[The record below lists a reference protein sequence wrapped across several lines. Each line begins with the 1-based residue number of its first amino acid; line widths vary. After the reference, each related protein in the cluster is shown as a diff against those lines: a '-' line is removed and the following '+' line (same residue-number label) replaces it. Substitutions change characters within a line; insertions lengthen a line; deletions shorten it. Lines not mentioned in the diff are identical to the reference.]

1 MTEEKKKR
9 GRPRKNLSQPA
20 PLEISELKDKSKIER
35 TPGGV
40 MKKIEINGRILRSL
54 RDDPRYNF
62 EPGDNSKNI
71 GFLLKIAD
79 LPKIDLYQPEQVKE
93 RTMLYFR
100 MCEEADMKPL
110 VSSYAASI
118 GLSRRELYEIRTGK
132 FNNFWHKHFDRLPAE
147 SIAVIRSAHDFLE
160 QLWETNMVQGKVN
173 PVTGIFLGKNNFGY
187 QDSVDYTITPG
198 KQETNADEIIKRYA
212 EEHDIPA
219 AIDNNSDDDVE

>member
-9 GRPRKNLSQPA
+9 GRPRKLSEPA

-62 EPGDNSKNI
+62 EPGDNSRNI
-71 GFLLKIAD
+71 SFLLKIAE
-79 LPKIDLYQPEQVKE
+79 LPKIDLYKPEEIKE
-93 RTMLYFR
+93 RTMLYFH

-173 PVTGIFLGKNNFGY
+173 VVAGIFLGKNNFGY
-187 QDSVDYTITPG
+187 QDNVDYTITPG

-219 AIDNNSDDDVE
+219 AIDNNSGDDVE